1 MSASAHR
8 EPGVATT
15 APFPERV
22 YLVRAFGRVDS
33 VALGVAM
40 GAVIGS
46 GVAVATAVLLL
57 RGGPLVGLHLQRLGF
72 YFPGYS
78 VSWGGAL
85 VGLVEGALLGAAL
98 GALLAWLWNA
108 YHRMFVALV
117 VARERARQFRRELQ
131 EL

>member
-8 EPGVATT
+8 EPGVTTT
-15 APFPERV
+15 APSPERV
-22 YLVRAFGRVDS
+22 YLVRAFARVDP

-40 GAVIGS
+40 GAVVGA

-72 YFPGYS
+72 YLPGYS
-78 VSWGGAL
+78 VSWGGAR

-108 YHRMFVALV
+108 YHRMFVALI